1 MRENLTLRW
10 SELLT
15 EAVTRPGMMLEA
27 YSRLH
32 GYSIGNQIAAL
43 WQCRAR
49 KIESGP
55 IATLPKWRELGRR
68 VKRGE
73 KALWLCMPVTVT
85 KPRDP
90 DDPEGKERLVTLFT
104 WRPRWFVLAQTEGLP
119 YEPEPIPSWSKEKA
133 LAVLAVKEIPF
144 TDLDG
149 NAQGYAEGRSIA
161 INPVAQLPWKTLFHE
176 LGHVLLG
183 HTAQG
188 GTSDGERL
196 PKNLREAEAEAVA
209 LICCDSLSLSGA
221 EFCRGYI
228 QEWLGKEQAIPES
241 SAARIFKAADR
252 VLKAGS
258 ARPQELKASS

>member
-1 MRENLTLRW
+1 MRENFTLRW

-27 YSRLH
+27 YSRFH

-43 WQCRAR
+43 SQCHAR
-49 KIESGP
+49 KIEPGP
-55 IATLPKWRELGRR
+55 IATLPKWRELGRH

-85 KPRDP
+85 KAPDP
-90 DDPEGKERLVTLFT
+90 DDTEGKERVVTVFI

-119 YEPEPIPSWSKEKA
+119 YEPEPIPSWSKERALAA
-133 LAVLAVKEIPF
+133 LAVEEIPF

-149 NAQGYAEGRSIA
+149 NAQGYAEGRKVA
-161 INPVAQLPWKTLFHE
+161 INPIAELPQKTLFHE

-183 HTAQG
+183 HTAQAA
-188 GTSDGERL
+188 TADGERL
-196 PKNLREAEAEAVA
+196 PRKLEEAEAEAVA
-209 LICCDSLSLSGA
+209 LICCDSLGLMGA

-228 QEWLGKEQAIPES
+228 QEWLGAGNPIPES
-241 SAARIFKAADR
+241 SAKRIFHAAEEILR
-252 VLKAGS
+252 GGVL
-258 ARPQELKASS
+258 